1 MNNIQIDVIDNFFEK
16 ELQNK
21 IFEKIK
27 FSKLSYTGGSLK
39 NPIWHADNL
48 EQDKFFSD
56 HVKDLILNKLNLVNS
71 KCIRIYANGQTAGM
85 SGDTH
90 IDDGHLTF
98 LYFVNQKWNVIWGGH
113 LAFLNV

>member
-27 FSKLSYTGGSLK
+27 FSKWSYTGGSLK

-48 EQDKFFSD
+48 EQESFF
-56 HVKDLILNKLNLVNS
+56 
-71 KCIRIYANGQTAGM
+71 
-85 SGDTH
+85 
-90 IDDGHLTF
+90 
-98 LYFVNQKWNVIWGGH
+98 VIM
-113 LAFLNV
+113 FKI